1 MYDGESRENVCDI
14 EEGASE
20 EGKME
25 EPVNK
30 LRGTRKE
37 INNEKG
43 YMKGQECFRC
53 GGYHF

>member
-1 MYDGESRENVCDI
+1 MEKAEKNVCDI

-25 EPVNK
+25 EPVNE

-37 INNEKG
+37 INNGKG